1 MKTILVPTD
10 FSKEADNALEVAA
23 IIARNTGAKIE
34 LLHIVESIH
43 EDAYSVSG
51 TFIQE
56 DGLDKVFILKMIEKA
71 TMKMKQK
78 AKDLSEEGIK
88 VMPHVKVGSV
98 YKHISSIISE
108 NKVDLIVMGTQGATG
123 LKEMFSGSNT
133 QKVVRLAKCL
143 VLSVKE
149 RANKFSLKNVL
160 FATNFQDDAPVFLDR
175 IKELQSIFNFKLHI
189 LYVNTPM
196 SFQSDME
203 LSCVMDDFAKTHKL
217 NNFNFNVINAYTEE
231 EGIMIFAD
239 KVKADIVALSTHG
252 RKGLSS
258 LLMGSVSKDLVNYS
272 PKPILTYNVN
282 SNN

>member
-23 IIARNTGAKIE
+23 IIARNTDAKIE

-43 EDAYSVSG
+43 EDSFSVSG

-56 DGLDKVFILKMIEKA
+56 DGLDKVFILKMVEKA
-71 TMKMKQK
+71 MKTMQQK
-78 AKDLSEEGIK
+78 IKALPLEGIK
-88 VMPHVKVGSV
+88 VIPHVKVGSV
-98 YKHISSIISE
+98 YKNISNIIAE

-123 LKEMFSGSNT
+123 IKEMFAGSNT
-133 QKVVRLAKCL
+133 EKVVRLAKCL

-149 RANKFSLKNVL
+149 RADKFHLKNVVL
-160 FATNFQDDAPVFLDR
+160 ATNFSDDAPVFLNR
-175 IKELQSIFNFKLHI
+175 M

-196 SFQSDME
+196 SFQSDAE
-203 LSCVMDDFAKTHKL
+203 LGLTMDKFAKTHDLK
-217 NNFNFNVINAYTEE
+217 NYSFNILNAYMEE
-231 EGIMIFAD
+231 EGIMVFAD
-239 KVKADIVALSTHG
+239 KVNADIVALSTHG
-252 RKGLSS
+252 KKGLSS
-258 LLMGSVSKDLVNYS
+258 LLLGSISQDMVNYS

>member
-23 IIARNTGAKIE
+23 IIARNTDAKIE

-43 EDAYSVSG
+43 EDSFSVSG

-56 DGLDKVFILKMIEKA
+56 DGLDKVFILKMVEKA
-71 TMKMKQK
+71 MKTMQQK
-78 AKDLSEEGIK
+78 IKVLPLEGIK
-88 VMPHVKVGSV
+88 VIPHVKVGSV
-98 YKHISSIISE
+98 YKNISNIIAE

-123 LKEMFSGSNT
+123 IKEMFAGSNT
-133 QKVVRLAKCL
+133 EKVVRLAKCL

-149 RANKFSLKNVL
+149 RADKFHLKNVVL
-160 FATNFQDDAPVFLDR
+160 ATNFSDDAPVFLNR
-175 IKELQSIFNFKLHI
+175 IKELQSIFNFKLHL

-196 SFQSDME
+196 SFQSDAE
-203 LSCVMDDFAKTHKL
+203 LGLTMDKFAKTHDLK
-217 NNFNFNVINAYTEE
+217 NYSFNILNAYMEE
-231 EGIMIFAD
+231 EGIMVFAD
-239 KVKADIVALSTHG
+239 KVNADVVALSTHG
-252 RKGLSS
+252 KKGLSS
-258 LLMGSVSKDLVNYS
+258 LLLGSISQDMVNYS